1 MNQEDSF
8 FKSSHDFRRETGKP
22 WEEGEERIN
31 QVVFIGRNLDD
42 IRNKVWI

>member
-1 MNQEDSF
+1 MTLDG
-8 FKSSHDFRRETGKP
+8 RPGKP

-42 IRNKVWI
+42 IEIKSGFNSCTI